1 MNDIRKALE
10 EFLDNST
17 PEALRAELQKGY
29 RPFLQTVEGPLLLA
43 SEAKFSFPATVSFFQ
58 GVFAVAGCSQEFDPR
73 PRMIKAAANQELALA
88 A

>member
-1 MNDIRKALE
+1 MNDIREVLE
-10 EFLDNST
+10 QFLDNST
-17 PEALRAELQKGY
+17 PEALRAELEKGY

-58 GVFAVAGCSQEFDPR
+58 GVFAVEGCSEEFDPR
-73 PRMIKAAANQELALA
+73 PRNIKAAANQELALA